1 MTRIT
6 ATEENTSS
14 MANLT
19 QRSKLTVS
27 PTSAFDA
34 GVALRRRLPSPSN
47 TIHQLP
53 PDFGERF
60 DVASKREVSDQGCLS
75 PNSLPNSSSHTGKH
89 SFLLRGKLSADFP
102 GPTPEAISREK
113 SDNCIRCNQTESSIL
128 SCHPFIEST
137 KVKFQGAPQEGESQ
151 LQPTRQK
158 TETNNE
164 WTHEDKHAH
173 EKNENGRFQEDLIEV
188 HTNEMEETE
197 DEEVKNFVGSRNG
210 EDESVGSDEFSCQNA
225 PCAHDLD
232 EDETKSR
239 ATRDDELVTFVSG
252 KIAVSA
258 FHADVKRPTPIT
270 QKGPNVGETDAAH
283 SDSESHDGSIISS
296 GMSKPSSTT
305 STASSASSEGGR
317 GLGLA
322 LDASHATEIDSH
334 GELDAENDD
343 NTESS
348 GEEGSIE
355 DEDYTEDDDDNHEG
369 EESSVSESSGHESDQ
384 ESKAST
390 QAPVVA
396 ESLFPGTQPVSSS
409 IEMDLQV
416 VLGQRNSSSRTNA
429 TPSAEEEE
437 EKSISMEEL
446 EEIINESPKDQ
457 SSSDSDLEFSDTE
470 EIVVSTKAAEKIVG
484 LVSDELEF
492 EYWSSKKL
500 FAAVSAIIHAVK
512 DSSKMTSAYPIQIP
526 DGNDTSFWVD
536 KMLQDIAPTNPAMQ
550 LLIDNPE
557 HRAAAAKVMYKS
569 FNAELTL
576 PDLMQVIIS
585 DSDKCHGSS
594 VDPGRTV
601 VQVSGTDERR
611 RLFVGSFSAAE
622 SRLALAVLHI
632 KHIILISVSPLD
644 ELWAADGVTYSTHIL
659 PSCGHGVA
667 TPICEAISKAADEVA
682 LALSI
687 DDPPEDDCAVLVAC
701 STGDEYSCAACAL
714 YLSRTLGID
723 TDRAQE
729 KINQLRPSCKIES
742 SWFGKIPRTRGDVTV
757 SHKTK
762 RVLSSQTLP
771 DLLRKSKYDESPK
784 RLRFIGTSSS
794 GTQGDD
800 MKLIMPPLPIFNLG
814 GAADANQKPVHS
826 LSMRM
831 YDREYMPTDGEE
843 DNEYERRMGEELDEK
858 CSQQRND
865 CDPIPLLTPPSSPI
879 VVNSNKGTTTVCE
892 WPSNLTVDSAMTSAI
907 ALRPLS
913 PNSLQQQEEEEEKR
927 IKSQVASSGSKGADQ
942 TPLTPVTG
950 LTPKLESFRVSFQ

>member
-1 MTRIT
+1 MIRR

-19 QRSKLTVS
+19 QRAKLTVS

-34 GVALRRRLPSPSN
+34 GVPLRRRLPSPSN

-53 PDFGERF
+53 PDIGERF
-60 DVASKREVSDQGCLS
+60 DEASKREVSDKGCLS
-75 PNSLPNSSSHTGKH
+75 PNSLPKSSTSQTGKH
-89 SFLLRGKLSADFP
+89 SFLLRGKLSAEFS
-102 GPTPEAISREK
+102 GPSPETMSREK
-113 SDNCIRCNQTESSIL
+113 HGDGDRCNQSVSSFHL
-128 SCHPFIEST
+128 CRLPIEST
-137 KVKFQGAPQEGESQ
+137 KGPFREASQEDEIQ
-151 LQPTRQK
+151 LHPTRKK

-164 WTHEDKHAH
+164 WTHEDRHAH
-173 EKNENGRFQEDLIEV
+173 GEKGNGRLQEDPIEF
-188 HTNEMEETE
+188 HRNEMEETE
-197 DEEVKNFVGSRNG
+197 DEEVKNFVGSRSG
-210 EDESVGSDEFSCQNA
+210 EDESVGSDFSCQNE
-225 PCAHDLD
+225 PRDHDL
-232 EDETKSR
+232 EEGENESH

-270 QKGPNVGETDAAH
+270 QKGQDVGEADAVH

-296 GMSKPSSTT
+296 ALSSAT
-305 STASSASSEGGR
+305 STASSGSSEGGR

-322 LDASHATEIDSH
+322 LDTSHVTENDSH

-343 NTESS
+343 STEISS
-348 GEEGSIE
+348 EEGSIE
-355 DEDYTEDDDDNHEG
+355 DEDYTEDDSDNNED
-369 EESSVSESSGHESDQ
+369 EESSVSESSERESDQ

-390 QAPVVA
+390 QAPLVT
-396 ESLFPGTQPVSSS
+396 ESPFPGTKPASSS
-409 IEMDLQV
+409 IEMDLQI
-416 VLGQRNSSSRTNA
+416 VLGPGNSSSHTNA

-457 SSSDSDLEFSDTE
+457 SSSDSDLEFSDAE
-470 EIVVSTKAAEKIVG
+470 EMMVNTKTAEKIVG
-484 LVSDELEF
+484 LVSDVLEF
-492 EYWSSKKL
+492 DYWRSEKL
-500 FAAVSAIIHAVK
+500 FAAVSVIIHAAK
-512 DSSKMTSAYPIQIP
+512 DSSKTTSGYPIQIP
-526 DGNDTSFWVD
+526 DSNDTSFWID
-536 KMLQDIAPTNPAMQ
+536 KMLHDIAPTNPAMQ

-557 HRAAAAKVMYKS
+557 HRAAAAKIMYKS

-576 PDLMQVIIS
+576 PDLTQVIIS
-585 DSDKCHGSS
+585 DSDKCLGGS
-594 VDPGRTV
+594 VDPGRTA
-601 VQVSGTDERR
+601 VQTSGTDEKR

-622 SRLALAVLHI
+622 SRLTLAILRI

-659 PSCGHGVA
+659 PSCGDGVA
-667 TPICEAISKAADEVA
+667 TPICEAISKAADDVA

-687 DDPPEDDCAVLVAC
+687 DDLAEDDCAVLVAC
-701 STGDEYSCAACAL
+701 STGDEYSCAVCAL

-729 KINQLRPSCKIES
+729 KIKQLRPSCKIEP
-742 SWFGKIPRTRGDVTV
+742 SWFGKTPTRTSGDVTV

-762 RVLSSQTLP
+762 RVLSSQMLP
-771 DLLRKSKYDESPK
+771 DMLRTTKGDESPK
-784 RLRFIGTSSS
+784 RLRFIGTNSS
-794 GTQGDD
+794 GTKGDG

-814 GAADANQKPVHS
+814 AAADANQKPVHS

-831 YDREYMPTDGEE
+831 YEREYLSPDGEE

-865 CDPIPLLTPPSSPI
+865 CDPIPLLTPPASPI

-913 PNSLQQQEEEEEKR
+913 PNSLQQREEEEAQR
-927 IKSQVASSGSKGADQ
+927 IKSQVASSVSKGADQ